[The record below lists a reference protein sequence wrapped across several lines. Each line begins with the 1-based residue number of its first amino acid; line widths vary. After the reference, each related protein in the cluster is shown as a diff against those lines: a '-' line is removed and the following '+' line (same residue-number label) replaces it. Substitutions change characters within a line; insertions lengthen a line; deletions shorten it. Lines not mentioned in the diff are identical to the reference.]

1 MILICILDSPDSL
14 HTLEQH
20 NLHRIPSHIP
30 ASFRGVVGASAE
42 LISAGSISGK
52 DIACRYPKG
61 IGRISGSPRR
71 RITIILWRQLM
82 SKRVQTIFSY
92 LMSESEINLPRDK
105 PAPANQLP
113 IMLDISLS
121 SSEHV
126 AQLDQGVGSLQ
137 IIVSRE

>member
-1 MILICILDSPDSL
+1 
-14 HTLEQH
+14 
-20 NLHRIPSHIP
+20 
-30 ASFRGVVGASAE
+30 
-42 LISAGSISGK
+42 
-52 DIACRYPKG
+52 
-61 IGRISGSPRR
+61 
-71 RITIILWRQLM
+71 M

-92 LMSESEINLPRDK
+92 LMSESEMNLPRDK